1 MDKHSIA
8 LIALNERDT
17 TRSTMREINVER
29 YFNQKI
35 RLDVLNLLKLN
46 PEDEKAQFTL
56 ANINLSIVECE
67 RKYKEQMDKYFDSM
81 KYLEVYN
88 DEFNKSSKW
97 KKWMAIRPLKE
108 N

>member
-56 ANINLSIVECE
+56 ANINLQS
-67 RKYKEQMDKYFDSM
+67 KEAGIKTLVALDDQGG
-81 KYLEVYN
+81 KYLEPKGGKGNLY
-88 DEFNKSSKW
+88 
-97 KKWMAIRPLKE
+97 
-108 N
+108 